1 MAPAP
6 AKRSAAKT
14 PATAKAAA
22 APELKT
28 KPRFK
33 VGDSVRVDAR
43 AAHGHCRTPWYL
55 RGKTGIVVKVQ
66 GTFHDPER
74 LAYHRPGLPEQ
85 MLYKVRFKQP
95 ELWAGY
101 KGLPA
106 DHLEAD
112 IYEVWLAMPKEE
124 TR

>member
-1 MAPAP
+1 MA
-6 AKRSAAKT
+6 
-14 PATAKAAA
+14 PATAKRPPAKKAVAAKPAAA
-22 APELKT
+22 MLKT
-28 KPRFK
+28 KPHFK
-33 VGDSVRVDAR
+33 LGESVLVHERP
-43 AAHGHCRTPWYL
+43 AHGHCRTPWYL
-55 RGKTGIVVKVQ
+55 RGKLGVVAAIQ

-95 ELWAGY
+95 DLWAGY

-112 IYEVWLAMPKEE
+112 IYEYWLAMPKEE